1 MLISEQH
8 PLLLGSGSPRR
19 RELLAGLRIPLR
31 VAPREIDESVLSGE
45 TPEQYLERIAT
56 AKMRA
61 VADFFDAHPEDP
73 GAVLLVADTI
83 VVLENAILGKPRD
96 AAHAYQLLTQLAGK
110 THRVMTRY
118 ALRDRAPGAE
128 IRASTMVTEVTL
140 ANCSKESLT
149 RYAETGEGLDK
160 AGAYAAQGVGAFL
173 VERISG
179 SYTNVVGLPVS
190 QVVAELVAGGW
201 LQQFP

>member
-19 RELLAGLRIPLR
+19 RELLTGLGIPLR
-31 VAPREIDESVLSGE
+31 VAPREIDESVLLGE
-45 TPEQYLERIAT
+45 VPEQYLERIAD
-56 AKMRA
+56 AKMGA
-61 VADFFDAHPEDP
+61 VAAYFDDHPAET

-96 AAHAYQLLTQLAGK
+96 TAHAYQLLAQLAGK

-118 ALRDRAPGAE
+118 ALRDRAPGAA
-128 IRASTMVTEVTL
+128 IRASTVITEVTL
-140 ANCSKESLT
+140 AKCSKESLT

-160 AGAYAAQGVGAFL
+160 AGAYAAQGIGAFL
-173 VERISG
+173 VEHISG

-190 QVVAELVAGGW
+190 QVVAELLVGGW